1 MVVHGEKLR
10 WLFWV
15 RWKTFAR
22 NYTTGAGRGGRIVGL
37 VFLLLFGIP
46 FMGGIAV
53 ATYFAYRLLPS
64 PANAEVLSLVLTGVY
79 ILWILLP
86 LLEFTVNEGLDVSKL
101 ALFPLTRAELML
113 SLVISSL
120 IDIPT
125 LGLIVVLAAVV
136 FGWAFS
142 LPLALMTLLV
152 MIVFYAQIIGISQLV
167 LALLARTLQSR
178 RFRDLSIILIAI
190 FSSSCYLFQQFAL
203 RGIGTP
209 AFFNTLKNGSIS
221 PYLQWLPPG
230 MAARAVQQAS
240 TGNWGMSFIWLFA
253 LLIITVVVLYCW
265 QMIVENGLS
274 TSESGAGGR
283 VRKRRNHRAGV
294 SNVAVQG
301 VSPLLPASETSGVL
315 TRIRSSQAFTIAVK
329 DIKYYR
335 RDPQLLG
342 LFFRSFF
349 SMFVLIAVTLFNA
362 GGSGRI
368 AFGPLTIL
376 LSPLYALF
384 ALMIFSYNILGMERQ
399 SLTTLFLFPI
409 HPRQVLYGK
418 NSITWFLGIVE
429 VFLLVTVSAFVS
441 HQWNYFLPALIM
453 GLSGVGIII
462 GCGNF
467 SSIFFP
473 QRMPQGRRGFQ
484 NISSTNAEGGCLR
497 SVMSLGVLLITML
510 LLIPVAAMLVLPI
523 FYHVQWVWVF
533 TVPLSLIYGVAFYLI
548 VTNLVAPRLL
558 NRVPEILAVVARE

>member
-1 MVVHGEKLR
+1 MVIHAEKLR

-22 NYTTGAGRGGRIVGL
+22 NYTTGAGRGGRIAGL
-37 VFLLLFGIP
+37 VLLLLFGIP
-46 FMGGIAV
+46 FMGGIAI
-53 ATYFAYRLLPS
+53 ATYFAYRLLPP
-64 PANAEVLSLVLTGVY
+64 PANAEVLSLVLTGIY
-79 ILWILLP
+79 ILWIILP

-125 LGLIVVLAAVV
+125 LGLIVALAAVV

-152 MIVFYAQIIGISQLV
+152 MVVFYAQIIGISQLV

-178 RFRDLSIILIAI
+178 RFRDLSIVLIAI

-209 AFFNTLKNGSIS
+209 GFFNTLKNGSIS

-240 TGNWGMSFIWLFA
+240 VGNWGISFAWLFA
-253 LLIITVVVLYCW
+253 LLLVTIVVLYCW
-265 QMIVENGLS
+265 QMVVENGLS
-274 TSESGAGGR
+274 ASESGSSGR
-283 VRKRRNHRAGV
+283 TRKRREPRV
-294 SNVAVQG
+294 IVPETTVQG
-301 VSPLLPASETSGVL
+301 VSEVQSPVISTGILARV
-315 TRIRSSQAFTIAVK
+315 RSSQAFTVAIK

-342 LFFRSFF
+342 LFVRSFF
-349 SMFVLIAVTLFNA
+349 SMFVLIAVTLFNT
-362 GGSGRI
+362 GGSERAI
-368 AFGPLTIL
+368 FGPWTIL

-409 HPRQVLYGK
+409 HPKQVMFGK
-418 NSITWFLGIVE
+418 NIITCLLGVIE
-429 VFLLVTVSAFVS
+429 VVLLVTVSAFIS
-441 HQWNYFLPALIM
+441 HAWNYFLPALIL
-453 GLSGVGIII
+453 GLAGVGIIV

-467 SSIFFP
+467 SSVYFP

-484 NISSTNAEGGCLR
+484 NINSTNAEGGCLR
-497 SVMSLGVLLITML
+497 SVMSIGVLLITVL
-510 LLIPVAAMLVLPI
+510 LLIPVAAMLILPI
-523 FYHVQWVWVF
+523 FYQVQWVWVL
-533 TVPLSLIYGVAFYLI
+533 TVPLSLIYGAAFYVI
-548 VTNLVAPRLL
+548 VTNLVAPRML

>member
-22 NYTTGAGRGGRIVGL
+22 NYTTGAGRGGRIAGL

-53 ATYFAYRLLPS
+53 ATYFAYRLLPA
-64 PANAEVLSLVLTGVY
+64 PANSEVLFLVLTGIY
-79 ILWILLP
+79 LLWIVLP

-113 SLVISSL
+113 SLVFSSL

-125 LGLIVVLAAVV
+125 LGLIIALAAVV

-142 LPLALMTLLV
+142 LPLALMNLLI

-240 TGNWGMSFIWLFA
+240 VGNWGMSFVWLLA
-253 LLIITVVVLYCW
+253 LLLITAIVLYCW

-274 TSESGAGGR
+274 ASESGSSGR
-283 VRKRRNHRAGV
+283 VRRRQGQHSTTIATGV
-294 SNVAVQG
+294 QHVQG
-301 VSPLLPASETSGVL
+301 VQTSVIATDLLAK
-315 TRIRSSQAFTIAVK
+315 IRSSQAFSIAVK

-349 SMFVLIAVTLFNA
+349 SMLVLVAVTLFNTSD
-362 GGSGRI
+362 SGRTF
-368 AFGPLTIL
+368 FGPLTIL

-409 HPRQVLYGK
+409 HPRQVFFGK
-418 NSITWFLGIVE
+418 NIVTCCLGVIE
-429 VFLLVTVSAFVS
+429 VLLLVTVSAFVS
-441 HQWNYFLPALIM
+441 HAWNYFLPAIIM
-453 GLSGVGIII
+453 GLSGIGIIL

-467 SSIFFP
+467 SSVFFP

-484 NISSTNAEGGCLR
+484 TTNSTSAEGGCLR
-497 SVMSLGVLLITML
+497 SVMSLGVLLITVVL
-510 LLIPVAAMLVLPI
+510 LLPVAAGLVLPI
-523 FYHVQWVWVF
+523 FYHIQWVWVL
-533 TVPLSLIYGVAFYLI
+533 TVPLSLLYSVAFYLI
-548 VTNLVAPRLL
+548 VTNLVAPRMLSH
-558 NRVPEILAVVARE
+558 VPEILAVVTRE

>member
-22 NYTTGAGRGGRIVGL
+22 SYTTGAGRGGRIAGL

-46 FMGGIAV
+46 FMGGIAIG
-53 ATYFAYRLLPS
+53 TYFAYRLLPP
-64 PANAEVLSLVLTGVY
+64 PANGEVLFLVLTGIY
-79 ILWILLP
+79 ILWIILP
-86 LLEFTVNEGLDVSKL
+86 LLEFTMNEGLDVSKL

-125 LGLIVVLAAVV
+125 LGLLVALAAVV
-136 FGWAFS
+136 AGWAFS

-209 AFFNTLKNGSIS
+209 GFFNTLKNGSIS
-221 PYLQWLPPG
+221 PYLQWLPSG

-240 TGNWGMSFIWLFA
+240 MGNWGISFTWLIA
-253 LLIITVVVLYCW
+253 LLLVTVVVLYCW
-265 QMIVENGLS
+265 QMVVENGLS
-274 TSESGAGGR
+274 ASESGSSGR
-283 VRKRRNHRAGV
+283 TRKRRESRVIV
-294 SNVAVQG
+294 SSVPRQR
-301 VSPLLPASETSGVL
+301 VSEAQTSRGMNIL
-315 TRIRSSQAFTIAVK
+315 AQIRSSQAFAVAIK

-342 LFFRSFF
+342 LFVRSFF
-349 SMFVLIAVTLFNA
+349 SMFVLIAVTLFNT
-362 GGSGRI
+362 GDSERTI
-368 AFGPLTIL
+368 FGPLTIL
-376 LSPLYALF
+376 ISPLYALF

-409 HPRQVLYGK
+409 HPKQVMFGK
-418 NSITWFLGIVE
+418 NIITGILGGIE
-429 VFLLVTVSAFVS
+429 VVLLVTVSAFVL
-441 HQWNYFLPALIM
+441 HAWNYFLPALIL
-453 GLSGVGIII
+453 GLAGVGIIV

-467 SSIFFP
+467 SSVYFP

-484 NISSTNAEGGCLR
+484 NINSTNAEGGCLR
-497 SVMSLGVLLITML
+497 SVMSLGVLAITIL

-523 FYHVQWVWVF
+523 FYHAQWVWVL
-533 TVPLSLIYGVAFYLI
+533 TIPLSLVYGAALYVI
-548 VTNLVAPRLL
+548 ITNLVAPRML

>member
-53 ATYFAYRLLPS
+53 ATYFAYRLLPA
-64 PANAEVLSLVLTGVY
+64 PANSEVLFLVLTGVY
-79 ILWILLP
+79 ILWIILP

-101 ALFPLTRAELML
+101 ALFPLTRAELMV

-125 LGLIVVLAAVV
+125 FGLIVVLAAVI

-142 LPLALMTLLV
+142 LPLALMTLLI

-230 MAARAVQQAS
+230 MAARAIQQAS
-240 TGNWGMSFIWLFA
+240 LGHWGISFIWLFA
-253 LLIITVVVLYCW
+253 LLIITVIVLYCW
-265 QMIVENGLS
+265 QMVVENGLS
-274 TSESGAGGR
+274 ASESGSGGR
-283 VRKRRNHRAGV
+283 VRKRREHHVIA
-294 SNVAVQG
+294 SNGSLQRGATLQTTTE
-301 VSPLLPASETSGVL
+301 ATGVL
-315 TRIRSSQAFTIAVK
+315 ARIRSSQAFTIAMK

-342 LFFRSFF
+342 LFVRSFF
-349 SMFVLIAVTLFNA
+349 SMLVLVAVTLFNT

-418 NSITWFLGIVE
+418 NSITWFLGVIE
-429 VFLLVTVSAFVS
+429 VLLLVTVAAFVS

-484 NISSTNAEGGCLR
+484 SISSTNAEGGCLR
-497 SVMSLGVLLITML
+497 SVMSLGVLLITVL

-523 FYHVQWVWVF
+523 FYHIQWVWVL

-548 VTNLVAPRLL
+548 VTNLVAPRML
-558 NRVPEILAVVARE
+558 NQVPEILAVVARE

>member
-1 MVVHGEKLR
+1 MVVHTEKLR

-22 NYTTGAGRGGRIVGL
+22 NYTTGAGRRGRIVGL

-46 FMGGIAV
+46 FMGGIAI
-53 ATYFAYRLLPS
+53 ATYLAYRFLPP
-64 PANAEVLSLVLTGVY
+64 PANAEVLFLVLTGVY
-79 ILWILLP
+79 LLWIILP

-113 SLVISSL
+113 SLIFSSL

-125 LGLIVVLAAVV
+125 LGLVIALGAVVL
-136 FGWAFS
+136 GWAFS

-240 TGNWGMSFIWLFA
+240 IGNWGMSVVWLLA
-253 LLIITVVVLYCW
+253 LLILTFVVLYCW
-265 QMIVENGLS
+265 QLVVENGLS
-274 TSESGAGGR
+274 ASESGSSGGA
-283 VRKRRNHRAGV
+283 RKRRGQHSTVVGTGIQ
-294 SNVAVQG
+294 NVQEVQDL
-301 VSPLLPASETSGVL
+301 VATSGL
-315 TRIRSSQAFTIAVK
+315 LAQLRSSQAFTIAVK

-342 LFFRSFF
+342 LLVRSLF
-349 SMFVLIAVTLFNA
+349 SMFILVAVTLFNTS
-362 GGSGRI
+362 GSEREV
-368 AFGPLTIL
+368 FGPWTVL

-409 HPRQVLYGK
+409 HPRQVLFGK
-418 NSITWFLGIVE
+418 NSITCCIGVIE
-429 VFLLVTVSAFVS
+429 VLLLVTVSAFVS
-441 HQWNYFLPALIM
+441 QSWNYFLPALIM
-453 GLSGVGIII
+453 GLSGVGIIL

-473 QRMPQGRRGFQ
+473 QRMAQGRRGFQ
-484 NISSTNAEGGCLR
+484 TMNTTSAEGGCLR
-497 SVMSLGVLLITML
+497 SVMSLGVLLVTVL
-510 LLIPVAAMLVLPI
+510 LLLPVAAGLVLPI
-523 FYHVQWVWVF
+523 LYYAEWIWVL
-533 TVPLSLIYGVAFYLI
+533 TIPLSLLYSVAFYLI
-548 VTNLVAPRLL
+548 VTNLVAPRML
-558 NRVPEILAVVARE
+558 NQVPEILAVVTRE